1 MAFTTPQHFTSINSA
16 LASLLGEDTK
26 IAQSDRV
33 FGGDI
38 NDAYRL
44 TLTNGERIFMK
55 SNTLKNAVFFQ
66 AEALGLQAIAQTGC
80 IGTPRILG
88 SGTQAGADGY
98 SFLLLEW
105 IDGEPPVKDYW
116 ELFAYQLAKMHQAPA
131 EAFVPGGTYGFLQ
144 DNFIGAGPQCN
155 AARNSWITFFRD
167 CRLAPQFRAADHY
180 FDASDRKRIL
190 KLLDRLGD
198 FLTEPERP
206 SLLHG
211 DLWSG
216 NFMTGS
222 DGRAWLID
230 PAAYVGHAEAD
241 LSMTELFGGFSHAF
255 YAAYREAY
263 PMQPGYKDRRDLYN
277 LYHLLNHLNLFGGSY
292 LAGVLRTVRKYTGS
306 INHTVK

>member
-1 MAFTTPQHFTSINSA
+1 MAFNAPKHFTSMNSA
-16 LASLLGEDTK
+16 LESLFGEGTK
-26 IAQSDRV
+26 IVRSDRV

-38 NDAYRL
+38 NDAYGL
-44 TLTNGERIFMK
+44 TLSNGARIFMK
-55 SNTLKNAVFFQ
+55 TNTVKNAAFFQ

-88 SGTQAGADGY
+88 SGTQAGADRY

-105 IDGEPPVKDYW
+105 IEGKPPVKDYW
-116 ELFAYQLAKMHQAPA
+116 ELFARQLAEMHQAPA
-131 EAFVPGGTYGFLQ
+131 EDFVPDGTYGFWQ
-144 DNFIGAGPQCN
+144 DNFIGAGPQKN
-155 AARNSWITFFRD
+155 DARKSWITFFRD
-167 CRLAPQFRAADHY
+167 CRLEPQFRAAEHY
-180 FDASDRKRIL
+180 FDSISQKQIL

-241 LSMTELFGGFSHAF
+241 LAMTELFGGFSPAF
-255 YAAYREAY
+255 YAAYREAF

-292 LAGVLRTVRKYTGS
+292 LAGVLRTVRRYAGNK
-306 INHTVK
+306 

>member
-1 MAFTTPQHFTSINSA
+1 MAFTAPKQFTSINSA
-16 LASLLGEDTK
+16 LESLFGEDTK
-26 IAQSDRV
+26 IMQSDRV

-38 NDAYRL
+38 NDAYGL

-55 SNTLKNAVFFQ
+55 SNTEKKAAFFQ

-88 SGTQAGADGY
+88 SGTQAGTDGY
-98 SFLLLEW
+98 AFLLLEW
-105 IDGEPPVKDYW
+105 IDGKPPVKEYW
-116 ELFAYQLAKMHQAPA
+116 ELFAEQLSKMHQAPTKD
-131 EAFVPGGTYGFLQ
+131 FVPNGTYGFLQ

-155 AARNSWITFFRD
+155 AARENWIDFFRD
-167 CRLAPQFRAADHY
+167 CRLEPQFRMADHY
-180 FDASDRKRIL
+180 FDAADRKRIL
-190 KLLDRLGD
+190 ALLDHLGNY
-198 FLTEPERP
+198 LTEPDCP

-241 LSMTELFGGFSHAF
+241 LAMTELFGGFSPAF

-292 LAGVLRTVRKYTGS
+292 LAGVLRTVRKYAS
-306 INHTVK
+306 

>member
-1 MAFTTPQHFTSINSA
+1 MAFTPPKHFTSLNSA
-16 LASLLGEDTK
+16 LESLFGEGTK

-38 NDAYRL
+38 NDARRL
-44 TLTNGERIFMK
+44 ALSNGADIFMK
-55 SNTLKNAVFFQ
+55 TNTIKNAAFFT

-88 SGTQAGADGY
+88 SGTQAGADRY

-105 IDGEPPVKDYW
+105 IEGRRPVSDYW
-116 ELFAYQLAKMHQAPA
+116 EVFAHQLARMHQAPTGD
-131 EAFVPGGTYGFLQ
+131 FVPGGTYGFLQ
-144 DNFIGAGPQCN
+144 DNFIGAGKQCN
-155 AARNSWITFFRD
+155 AARDRWIDFFRD

-180 FDASDRKRIL
+180 FDASDRKRITA
-190 KLLDRLGD
+190 LLDRLGD

-241 LSMTELFGGFSHAF
+241 LAMTELFGGFSHAF
-255 YAAYREAY
+255 YTAYKEAF
-263 PMQPGYKDRRDLYN
+263 PLQHGYKDRRDLYN

-292 LAGVLRTVRKYTGS
+292 LAGVLRTVNRYT
-306 INHTVK
+306 

>member
-1 MAFTTPQHFTSINSA
+1 MAFTAPQHFTSLNSA
-16 LASLLGEDTK
+16 LESLFGEGTK
-26 IAQSDRV
+26 IARSDRV

-38 NDAYRL
+38 NDARRL
-44 TLTNGERIFMK
+44 TLSNDADIFMK
-55 SNTLKNAVFFQ
+55 TNTIKNAAFFR

-88 SGTQAGADGY
+88 SGTQASADGY

-105 IDGEPPVKDYW
+105 IEGSRPVSDYW
-116 ELFAYQLAKMHQAPA
+116 EVFAHQLARMHQAPTGD
-131 EAFVPGGTYGFLQ
+131 FVPGGTYGFLQ
-144 DNFIGAGPQCN
+144 DNFIGAGKQCN
-155 AARNSWITFFRD
+155 AARDCWTSFFRD
-167 CRLAPQFRAADHY
+167 CRLEPQFRTADRY
-180 FDASDRKRIL
+180 FDAADRKRIM
-190 KLLDRLGD
+190 KLLDRLDD

-230 PAAYVGHAEAD
+230 PAAYVGHAEAE
-241 LSMTELFGGFSHAF
+241 LAMTELFGGFSHAF
-255 YAAYREAY
+255 YAAYKEAS
-263 PMQPGYKDRRDLYN
+263 PLQPGYKDRRDLYN

-292 LAGVLRTVRKYTGS
+292 LAGVLRTVNRYT
-306 INHTVK
+306 

>member
-1 MAFTTPQHFTSINSA
+1 MAFTAPQHFTSINCA
-16 LASLLGEDTK
+16 LESLFGEGTK
-26 IAQSDRV
+26 IVQSDRV

-38 NDAYRL
+38 NDAYGL
-44 TLTNGERIFMK
+44 TLTNGTRIFMK
-55 SNTLKNAVFFQ
+55 TNTLKNAAFFQ

-88 SGTQAGADGY
+88 SGTQAGTNGY
-98 SFLLLEW
+98 AFLLLEW
-105 IDGEPPVKDYW
+105 IEGIPPVKDYW
-116 ELFAYQLAKMHQAPA
+116 ELFAGQLAKMHQASTKD
-131 EAFVPGGTYGFLQ
+131 FVPGGTYGFLQ

-155 AARNSWITFFRD
+155 ASRDNWITFFRD
-167 CRLAPQFRAADHY
+167 CRLEPQFRKADRY
-180 FDASDRKRIL
+180 FDAADRKRIL
-190 KLLDRLGD
+190 ALLDCLGD
-198 FLTEPERP
+198 YLTEPDCP

-230 PAAYVGHAEAD
+230 PAAYMGHAEAD
-241 LSMTELFGGFSHAF
+241 LAMTEFFGGFSPAF

-292 LAGVLRTVRKYTGS
+292 LAGVLRTVKRYATR
-306 INHTVK
+306 

>member
-1 MAFTTPQHFTSINSA
+1 MAFTAPQHFTSINNA
-16 LASLLGEDTK
+16 LESLFGNSTK

-38 NDAYRL
+38 NDSYGL
-44 TLTNGERIFMK
+44 TLTNGARIFMK
-55 SNTLKNAVFFQ
+55 TNTIKNAAFFQ

-88 SGTQAGADGY
+88 SGTQAGADGFA
-98 SFLLLEW
+98 FLLLEW
-105 IDGEPPVKDYW
+105 IQGKPPVKDYW
-116 ELFAYQLAKMHQAPA
+116 ELFAHQLAKMHQAPTND
-131 EAFVPGGTYGFLQ
+131 FVPNGIYGFLQ
-144 DNFIGAGPQCN
+144 DNFIGAGKQCN
-155 AARNSWITFFRD
+155 AARDCWTSFFRD
-167 CRLAPQFRAADHY
+167 CRLEPQFRTADRY
-180 FDASDRKRIL
+180 FDAADRKRIM
-190 KLLDRLGD
+190 KLLDRLDD
-198 FLTEPERP
+198 FLTEPDCP

-230 PAAYVGHAEAD
+230 PAAYIGHAEAD
-241 LSMTELFGGFSHAF
+241 LAMTELFGGFSHAF
-255 YAAYREAY
+255 YAAYKEAY

-292 LAGVLRTVRKYTGS
+292 LAGVLRTVRKYAS
-306 INHTVK
+306 

>member
-1 MAFTTPQHFTSINSA
+1 MAFTVPQHYASMNNA
-16 LASLLGEDTK
+16 LESLFGEGTN
-26 IAQSDRV
+26 ISQSDRV

-38 NDAYRL
+38 NDAYKL
-44 TLTNGERIFMK
+44 TLTNSAHIFMK
-55 SNTLKNAVFFQ
+55 TNTIKNAAFFQ

-88 SGTQAGADGY
+88 IGTQADTDGY

-105 IDGEPPVKDYW
+105 IEGKHPIKDYW
-116 ELFAYQLAKMHQAPA
+116 ELFARQLAKMHQAPTDD
-131 EAFVPGGTYGFLQ
+131 FVPDGTYGFLQ
-144 DNFIGAGPQCN
+144 DNFIGAGKQCN
-155 AARNSWITFFRD
+155 ATRNSWISFFRD
-167 CRLAPQFRAADHY
+167 CRLEPQFRTADHY
-180 FDASDRKRIL
+180 FDAADRKRIL
-190 KLLDRLGD
+190 KLLDRIGD
-198 FLTEPERP
+198 FLTEPGCP

-241 LSMTELFGGFSHAF
+241 LAMTELFGGFSRAF
-255 YAAYREAY
+255 YDAYKDAFL
-263 PMQPGYKDRRDLYN
+263 MQPGYKDRRDLYN

-292 LAGVLRTVRKYTGS
+292 LAGVLRTIRKYVS
-306 INHTVK
+306 